1 MITIFYGKKI
11 MELRVLN
18 YFVATAQELN
28 MTRAAQKLLVSQ
40 PALSRQIADLEDE
53 LGVKLFNRQP
63 RHLSLTPAGQYLFE
77 QAKEILALTTKTKS
91 NLQSSA
97 VISGDLTIAAGE
109 SIAMQRI
116 MNIISNIVQD
126 YPTVKIHILSGDYE
140 FAEKKL
146 NIGTVDFAVII
157 GNLNLSNYASIQMP
171 EKDVWGLLMTKD
183 DPLAKKDTITPED
196 LIGRTILNS
205 QQADTMHYFDNWFGN
220 YKDQLNFIGTVNLS
234 FNGTLLV
241 KNKAALMLTL
251 DKIANTSDESGLTFR
266 PITPAM
272 KEPITVIW
280 KNETNMSPVAELF
293 LNRLQASISD
303 E

>member
-1 MITIFYGKKI
+1 

-63 RHLSLTPAGQYLFE
+63 RHLTLTPAGQYLYE
-77 QAKEILALTTKTKS
+77 QAKEILTLASKTKS

-109 SIAMQRI
+109 SFAMQRL
-116 MNIISNIVQD
+116 MNIVSNIIRD

-140 FAEKKL
+140 FAERRL
-146 NIGTVDFAVII
+146 NTGAVDFAVII
-157 GNLNLSNYASIQMP
+157 GNLPLDNYASLQLP
-171 EKDVWGLLMTKD
+171 EKDTWGVLMTKD
-183 DPLAKKDTITPED
+183 DKIKKKSAITAED
-196 LIGRTILNS
+196 LVGRNVLNS
-205 QQADTMHYFDNWFGN
+205 QQAENRKYFDSWFGN
-220 YKDQLNFIGTVNLS
+220 YKEQINIIGTVNLN

-241 KNKAALMLTL
+241 KNKAAIMLTL
-251 DKIANTSDESGLTFR
+251 DKLANISDESNLTFR
-266 PITPAM
+266 PITPM
-272 KEPITVIW
+272 LKQPVTVIW
-280 KNETNMSPVAELF
+280 KRENNLSPVADLF
-293 LNRLQASISD
+293 LNRLRASID
-303 E
+303 DD

>member
-1 MITIFYGKKI
+1 

-63 RHLSLTPAGQYLFE
+63 RHLTLTPAGQYLYE
-77 QAKEILALTTKTKS
+77 QAKEILTLASKTKS

-109 SIAMQRI
+109 SFAMQRL
-116 MNIISNIVQD
+116 MNIVSNIIRD

-140 FAEKKL
+140 FAERRL
-146 NIGTVDFAVII
+146 DTGAVDFAVII
-157 GNLNLSNYASIQMP
+157 GNLPLDNYASLQLP
-171 EKDVWGLLMTKD
+171 EKDTWGVLMTKD
-183 DPLAKKDTITPED
+183 DPLAKKSAITAED
-196 LIGRTILNS
+196 LVGRNVLNS
-205 QQADTMHYFDNWFGN
+205 QQTENRKYFDSWFGN
-220 YKDQLNFIGTVNLS
+220 YKEQINIIGTVNLN

-241 KNKAALMLTL
+241 KNKAAIMLTL
-251 DKIANTSDESGLTFR
+251 DKLANISDESNLTFR
-266 PITPAM
+266 PITPM
-272 KEPITVIW
+272 LKQPVTVIW
-280 KNETNMSPVAELF
+280 KQETNKSPVADLF
-293 LNRLQASISD
+293 LNRLRASID
-303 E
+303 DD

>member
-1 MITIFYGKKI
+1 

-63 RHLSLTPAGQYLFE
+63 RHLTLTPAGQYLYE
-77 QAKEILALTTKTKS
+77 QAKEILTLASKTKS

-109 SIAMQRI
+109 SFAIQRL
-116 MNIISNIVQD
+116 MNIVSNIIRD

-140 FAEKKL
+140 FAERRL
-146 NIGTVDFAVII
+146 DTGAVDFAVII
-157 GNLNLSNYASIQMP
+157 GNLPLDNYASLQLP
-171 EKDVWGLLMTKD
+171 EKDTWGVLMTKD
-183 DPLAKKDTITPED
+183 DPLAKKSAITAED
-196 LIGRTILNS
+196 LVGRNVLNS
-205 QQADTMHYFDNWFGN
+205 QQAENRKYFDSWFGN
-220 YKDQLNFIGTVNLS
+220 YKEQINIIGTVNLN

-241 KNKAALMLTL
+241 KNKAAIMLTL
-251 DKIANTSDESGLTFR
+251 DKLANISDESNLTFR
-266 PITPAM
+266 PITPM
-272 KEPITVIW
+272 LKQPVTVIW
-280 KNETNMSPVAELF
+280 KRETNKSPVADLF
-293 LNRLQASISD
+293 LNRLRASID
-303 E
+303 DD

>member
-1 MITIFYGKKI
+1 

-63 RHLSLTPAGQYLFE
+63 RHLTLTPAGQYLYE
-77 QAKEILALTTKTKS
+77 QAKEILTLASKTKS

-109 SIAMQRI
+109 SFAMQRL
-116 MNIISNIVQD
+116 MNIVSNIIRD

-140 FAEKKL
+140 FAERRL
-146 NIGTVDFAVII
+146 DTGAVDFAVII
-157 GNLNLSNYASIQMP
+157 GNLPLDNYASLQLP
-171 EKDVWGLLMTKD
+171 EKDTWGVLMTKD
-183 DPLAKKDTITPED
+183 NPLAKKSAITAED
-196 LIGRTILNS
+196 LVGRNVLNS
-205 QQADTMHYFDNWFGN
+205 QQAENRKYFDSWFGN
-220 YKDQLNFIGTVNLS
+220 YKEQINIIGTVNLN

-241 KNKAALMLTL
+241 KNKAAIMLTL
-251 DKIANTSDESGLTFR
+251 DKLANISDESNLTFR
-266 PITPAM
+266 PITPM
-272 KEPITVIW
+272 LKQPVTVIW
-280 KNETNMSPVAELF
+280 KRETNLSPVADLF
-293 LNRLQASISD
+293 LNRLRASID
-303 E
+303 DD

>member
-1 MITIFYGKKI
+1 

-63 RHLSLTPAGQYLFE
+63 RHLTLTPAGQYLYE
-77 QAKEILALTTKTKS
+77 QAKEILTLASKTKS

-109 SIAMQRI
+109 SFAMQRL
-116 MNIISNIVQD
+116 MNIVSNIIRD

-140 FAEKKL
+140 FAERRL
-146 NIGTVDFAVII
+146 NTGAVDFAVII
-157 GNLNLSNYASIQMP
+157 GNLPLDNYASLQLP
-171 EKDVWGLLMTKD
+171 EKDTWGVLMTKD
-183 DPLAKKDTITPED
+183 DPLAKKSAITAED
-196 LIGRTILNS
+196 LVGRNVLNS
-205 QQADTMHYFDNWFGN
+205 QQAENRKYFDSWFGN
-220 YKDQLNFIGTVNLS
+220 YKEQINIIGTVNLN

-241 KNKAALMLTL
+241 KNKAAIMLTL
-251 DKIANTSDESGLTFR
+251 DKLANISDESNLTFR
-266 PITPAM
+266 PITPM
-272 KEPITVIW
+272 LKQPVTVIW
-280 KNETNMSPVAELF
+280 KRETNLSPVADLF
-293 LNRLQASISD
+293 LNRLRASID
-303 E
+303 YD

>member
-1 MITIFYGKKI
+1 

-63 RHLSLTPAGQYLFE
+63 RHLTLTPAGQYLYE
-77 QAKEILALTTKTKS
+77 QAKEILTLASKTKS

-109 SIAMQRI
+109 SFAMQRL
-116 MNIISNIVQD
+116 MNIVSNIIRD

-140 FAEKKL
+140 FAERRL
-146 NIGTVDFAVII
+146 DTGAVDFAVII
-157 GNLNLSNYASIQMP
+157 GNLPLDNYASLQLH
-171 EKDVWGLLMTKD
+171 EKDTWGVLMTKD
-183 DPLAKKDTITPED
+183 DPLAKKSAITAED
-196 LIGRTILNS
+196 LVGRNVLNS
-205 QQADTMHYFDNWFGN
+205 QQAENRKYFDSWFGN
-220 YKDQLNFIGTVNLS
+220 YKEQINIIGTVNLN

-241 KNKAALMLTL
+241 KNKAAIMLTL
-251 DKIANTSDESGLTFR
+251 DKLANISDESNLTFR
-266 PITPAM
+266 PITPM
-272 KEPITVIW
+272 LKQPVTVIW
-280 KNETNMSPVAELF
+280 KRETNLSPVADLF
-293 LNRLQASISD
+293 LNRLRASID
-303 E
+303 DD

>member
-1 MITIFYGKKI
+1 

-63 RHLSLTPAGQYLFE
+63 RHLTLTPAGQYLYE
-77 QAKEILALTTKTKS
+77 QAKEILTLASKTKS

-109 SIAMQRI
+109 SFAMQRL
-116 MNIISNIVQD
+116 MNIVSNIIRD

-140 FAEKKL
+140 FAERRL
-146 NIGTVDFAVII
+146 DTGAVDFAVII
-157 GNLNLSNYASIQMP
+157 GNLPLDNYASLQLP
-171 EKDVWGLLMTKD
+171 EKDTWGVLMTKD
-183 DPLAKKDTITPED
+183 DPLAKKSAITAED
-196 LIGRTILNS
+196 IVGRNVLNS
-205 QQADTMHYFDNWFGN
+205 QQAENRKYFDSWFGN
-220 YKDQLNFIGTVNLS
+220 YKEQINIIGTVNLN

-241 KNKAALMLTL
+241 KNKAAIMLTL
-251 DKIANTSDESGLTFR
+251 DKLANISDESNLTFR
-266 PITPAM
+266 PITPM
-272 KEPITVIW
+272 LKQPVTVIW
-280 KNETNMSPVAELF
+280 KRETNKSPVADLF
-293 LNRLQASISD
+293 LNRLRASID
-303 E
+303 DD

>member
-1 MITIFYGKKI
+1 

-63 RHLSLTPAGQYLFE
+63 RHLTLTPAGQYLYE
-77 QAKEILALTTKTKS
+77 QAKEILTLASKTKS

-109 SIAMQRI
+109 SFAMQRL
-116 MNIISNIVQD
+116 MNIVSNIIRD

-140 FAEKKL
+140 FAERRL
-146 NIGTVDFAVII
+146 DTGAVDFAVII
-157 GNLNLSNYASIQMP
+157 GNLPLDNYASLQLP
-171 EKDVWGLLMTKD
+171 EKDTWGVLMTKD
-183 DPLAKKDTITPED
+183 DPLAKKSAITAED
-196 LIGRTILNS
+196 LIGRNVLNS
-205 QQADTMHYFDNWFGN
+205 QQAENRKYFDSWFGN
-220 YKDQLNFIGTVNLS
+220 YKEQINIIGTVNLN

-241 KNKAALMLTL
+241 KNKAAIMLTL
-251 DKIANTSDESGLTFR
+251 DKLANISDESNLTFR
-266 PITPAM
+266 PITPM
-272 KEPITVIW
+272 LKQPVTVIW
-280 KNETNMSPVAELF
+280 KRETNKSPVADLF
-293 LNRLQASISD
+293 LNRLRASID
-303 E
+303 DD

>member
-1 MITIFYGKKI
+1 

-63 RHLSLTPAGQYLFE
+63 RHLTLTPAGQYLYE
-77 QAKEILALTTKTKS
+77 QAKEILTLASKTKS

-109 SIAMQRI
+109 SFAMQRL
-116 MNIISNIVQD
+116 MNIVSNIIRD

-140 FAEKKL
+140 FAERRL
-146 NIGTVDFAVII
+146 DTGAVDFAIII
-157 GNLNLSNYASIQMP
+157 GNLPLDNYVSLQLP
-171 EKDVWGLLMTKD
+171 EKDTWGVLMTKD
-183 DPLAKKDTITPED
+183 DPLAKKSAITAED
-196 LIGRTILNS
+196 LVGRNVLNS
-205 QQADTMHYFDNWFGN
+205 QQAENRKYFDSWFGN
-220 YKDQLNFIGTVNLS
+220 YKEQINIIGTVNLN

-241 KNKAALMLTL
+241 KNKAAIMLTL
-251 DKIANTSDESGLTFR
+251 DKLANISDESNLTFR
-266 PITPAM
+266 PITPM
-272 KEPITVIW
+272 LKQPVTVIW
-280 KNETNMSPVAELF
+280 KRETNKSPVADLF
-293 LNRLQASISD
+293 LNRLRASID
-303 E
+303 DD

>member
-1 MITIFYGKKI
+1 

-63 RHLSLTPAGQYLFE
+63 RHLTLTPAGQYLYE
-77 QAKEILALTTKTKS
+77 QAKEILTLASKTKS

-109 SIAMQRI
+109 SFAMQRL
-116 MNIISNIVQD
+116 MNIVSNIIRD

-140 FAEKKL
+140 FAERRL
-146 NIGTVDFAVII
+146 DTGAVDFAVII
-157 GNLNLSNYASIQMP
+157 GNLPLDNYASLQLP
-171 EKDVWGLLMTKD
+171 EKDTWGVLMTKD
-183 DPLAKKDTITPED
+183 DPLAKKSAITAED
-196 LIGRTILNS
+196 LVGRKVLNS
-205 QQADTMHYFDNWFGN
+205 QQAENRKYFDSWFGN
-220 YKDQLNFIGTVNLS
+220 YKEQINIIGTVNLN

-241 KNKAALMLTL
+241 KNKAAIMLTL
-251 DKIANTSDESGLTFR
+251 DKLANISDESNLTFR
-266 PITPAM
+266 PITPM
-272 KEPITVIW
+272 LKQPVTVIW
-280 KNETNMSPVAELF
+280 KRETNLSPVADLF
-293 LNRLQASISD
+293 LNRLRASID
-303 E
+303 DD

>member
-1 MITIFYGKKI
+1 

-28 MTRAAQKLLVSQ
+28 MTKAAQKLLVSQ

-63 RHLSLTPAGQYLFE
+63 RHLTLTPSGQYLLE
-77 QAKEILALTTKTKS
+77 QAKEILALTAKTKS

-109 SIAMQRI
+109 SVGMQRL
-116 MNIISNIVQD
+116 MNIVSNIIQD

-146 NIGTVDFAVII
+146 NIGTVDFAAII
-157 GNLNLSNYASIQMP
+157 GNVNLSNYASIQLP
-171 EKDVWGLLMTKD
+171 ERDVWGVLMTQN
-183 DPLAKKDTITPED
+183 DPLAKKKAITPAD
-196 LIGRTILNS
+196 LVGRTVLNS
-205 QQADTMHYFDNWFGN
+205 QQADTMHYFDNWLGN
-220 YKDQLNFIGTVNLS
+220 YKDDVNFIGTVNLS

-241 KNKAALMLTL
+241 KNNAAVMLTL
-251 DKIANTSDESGLTFR
+251 DKIANTSSESGLTFR
-266 PITPAM
+266 PISPALS
-272 KEPITVIW
+272 EPITVIW
-280 KNETNMSPVAELF
+280 KHETNLSPVAELF
-293 LNRLQASISD
+293 LNRLQASIAND
-303 E
+303 

>member
-1 MITIFYGKKI
+1 

-63 RHLSLTPAGQYLFE
+63 RHLTLTPAGQYLYE
-77 QAKEILALTTKTKS
+77 QAKEILTLASKTKS

-109 SIAMQRI
+109 SFAMQRL
-116 MNIISNIVQD
+116 MNIVSNIIRD

-140 FAEKKL
+140 FAERRL
-146 NIGTVDFAVII
+146 NTGAVDFAVII
-157 GNLNLSNYASIQMP
+157 GNLPLDNYASLQLP
-171 EKDVWGLLMTKD
+171 EKDTWGVLMTKD
-183 DPLAKKDTITPED
+183 DPLAKKSAITAED
-196 LIGRTILNS
+196 LVGRNVLNS
-205 QQADTMHYFDNWFGN
+205 QQAENRKYFDSWFGN
-220 YKDQLNFIGTVNLS
+220 YKEQINIIGTVNLN

-241 KNKAALMLTL
+241 KNKAAIMLTL
-251 DKIANTSDESGLTFR
+251 DKLANISDESNLTFR
-266 PITPAM
+266 PITPM
-272 KEPITVIW
+272 LKQPVTVIW
-280 KNETNMSPVAELF
+280 KRENNLSPVADLF
-293 LNRLQASISD
+293 LNRLRASID
-303 E
+303 DD

>member
-1 MITIFYGKKI
+1 

-63 RHLSLTPAGQYLFE
+63 RHLTLTPAGQYLYE
-77 QAKEILALTTKTKS
+77 QAKEILTLASKTKS

-109 SIAMQRI
+109 SFAMQRL
-116 MNIISNIVQD
+116 MNIVSNIIRD

-140 FAEKKL
+140 FAERRL
-146 NIGTVDFAVII
+146 DTGAVDFAVII
-157 GNLNLSNYASIQMP
+157 GNLPLDNYASLQLP
-171 EKDVWGLLMTKD
+171 EKDTWGVLMTKD
-183 DPLAKKDTITPED
+183 DPLAKKSAITAED
-196 LIGRTILNS
+196 LVGRNVLNS
-205 QQADTMHYFDNWFGN
+205 QQAENRKYFDSWFGN
-220 YKDQLNFIGTVNLS
+220 YKEQINIIGTVNLN

-241 KNKAALMLTL
+241 KNKAAIMLTL
-251 DKIANTSDESGLTFR
+251 DKLANISDESNLTFR
-266 PITPAM
+266 PITPM
-272 KEPITVIW
+272 LKQPITVIW
-280 KNETNMSPVAELF
+280 KRETNKSPVADLF
-293 LNRLQASISD
+293 LNRLRASID
-303 E
+303 DD

>member
-1 MITIFYGKKI
+1 

-63 RHLSLTPAGQYLFE
+63 RHLTLTPAGQYLYE
-77 QAKEILALTTKTKS
+77 QAKEILTLASKTKS

-109 SIAMQRI
+109 SFAMQRL
-116 MNIISNIVQD
+116 MNIVSNIIRD

-140 FAEKKL
+140 FAERRL
-146 NIGTVDFAVII
+146 NTGAVDFAVII
-157 GNLNLSNYASIQMP
+157 GNLPLDNYASLQLP
-171 EKDVWGLLMTKD
+171 EKDTWGVLMTKD
-183 DPLAKKDTITPED
+183 DPLAKKSAITAED
-196 LIGRTILNS
+196 LVARNVLNS
-205 QQADTMHYFDNWFGN
+205 QQAENRKYFDSWFGN
-220 YKDQLNFIGTVNLS
+220 YKEQINIIGTVNLN

-241 KNKAALMLTL
+241 KNKAAIMLTL
-251 DKIANTSDESGLTFR
+251 DKLANISDESNLTFR
-266 PITPAM
+266 PITPM
-272 KEPITVIW
+272 LKQPVTVIW
-280 KNETNMSPVAELF
+280 KRETNLSPVADLF
-293 LNRLQASISD
+293 LNRLRASID
-303 E
+303 DD

>member
-1 MITIFYGKKI
+1 

-63 RHLSLTPAGQYLFE
+63 RHLTLTPAGQYLYE
-77 QAKEILALTTKTKS
+77 QAKEILTLASKTKS

-109 SIAMQRI
+109 SFAMQRL
-116 MNIISNIVQD
+116 MNIVSNIIRD

-140 FAEKKL
+140 FAERRL
-146 NIGTVDFAVII
+146 DTGAVDFAVII
-157 GNLNLSNYASIQMP
+157 GNLPLDNYASLQLP
-171 EKDVWGLLMTKD
+171 EKDTWGVLMTKD
-183 DPLAKKDTITPED
+183 DPLAKKSAITAED
-196 LIGRTILNS
+196 LVGRKVLNS
-205 QQADTMHYFDNWFGN
+205 QQAENRKYFDSWFGN
-220 YKDQLNFIGTVNLS
+220 YKEQINIIGTLNLN

-241 KNKAALMLTL
+241 KNKAAIMLTL
-251 DKIANTSDESGLTFR
+251 DKLANISDESNLTFR
-266 PITPAM
+266 PITPM
-272 KEPITVIW
+272 LKQPVTVIW
-280 KNETNMSPVAELF
+280 KRETNKSPVADLF
-293 LNRLQASISD
+293 LNRLRASID
-303 E
+303 DD

>member
-1 MITIFYGKKI
+1 

-63 RHLSLTPAGQYLFE
+63 RHLTLTPAGQYLYE
-77 QAKEILALTTKTKS
+77 QAKEILTLASKTKS

-109 SIAMQRI
+109 SFAMQRL
-116 MNIISNIVQD
+116 MNIVSNIIRD

-140 FAEKKL
+140 FAERRL
-146 NIGTVDFAVII
+146 DTGAVDFAVII
-157 GNLNLSNYASIQMP
+157 GNLPLDNYASLQLP
-171 EKDVWGLLMTKD
+171 EKDTWGVLMTKD
-183 DPLAKKDTITPED
+183 DPLAKKSAITAED
-196 LIGRTILNS
+196 LVGRNVLNS
-205 QQADTMHYFDNWFGN
+205 QQAENRKYFDSWFGN
-220 YKDQLNFIGTVNLS
+220 YKEQINIIGTVNLN

-241 KNKAALMLTL
+241 KNKAAIMLTL
-251 DKIANTSDESGLTFR
+251 DKLANMSDESNLTFR
-266 PITPAM
+266 PITPM
-272 KEPITVIW
+272 LKQPVTVIW
-280 KNETNMSPVAELF
+280 KRETNKSPVADLF
-293 LNRLQASISD
+293 LNRLRASID
-303 E
+303 DD

>member
-1 MITIFYGKKI
+1 

-63 RHLSLTPAGQYLFE
+63 RHLTLTPAGQYLYE
-77 QAKEILALTTKTKS
+77 QAKEILTLASKTKS

-109 SIAMQRI
+109 SFAMQRL
-116 MNIISNIVQD
+116 MNIVSNIIRD

-140 FAEKKL
+140 FAERRL
-146 NIGTVDFAVII
+146 DTGAVDFAVII
-157 GNLNLSNYASIQMP
+157 GNLPLDNYASLQLP
-171 EKDVWGLLMTKD
+171 EKDTWGVLMTKD
-183 DPLAKKDTITPED
+183 DPLAKKSAITAED
-196 LIGRTILNS
+196 LVGRNVLNS
-205 QQADTMHYFDNWFGN
+205 QQAENRKYFDSWFGN
-220 YKDQLNFIGTVNLS
+220 YKEQINIIGTVNLN

-241 KNKAALMLTL
+241 KNKAAIMLTL
-251 DKIANTSDESGLTFR
+251 DKLANISDESNLTFR
-266 PITPAM
+266 PITPM
-272 KEPITVIW
+272 LKQPVTVIW
-280 KNETNMSPVAELF
+280 KRETNKTPVADLF
-293 LNRLQASISD
+293 LNRLRASID
-303 E
+303 DD

>member
-1 MITIFYGKKI
+1 

-63 RHLSLTPAGQYLFE
+63 RHLTLTPAGQYLYE
-77 QAKEILALTTKTKS
+77 QAKEILTLASKTKS

-109 SIAMQRI
+109 SFAMQRL
-116 MNIISNIVQD
+116 MNIVSNIIRD

-140 FAEKKL
+140 FAERRL
-146 NIGTVDFAVII
+146 NTGAVDFAVII
-157 GNLNLSNYASIQMP
+157 GNLPLDNYASLQLP
-171 EKDVWGLLMTKD
+171 EKDTWGVLMTKD
-183 DPLAKKDTITPED
+183 EKKKKKSAITAED
-196 LIGRTILNS
+196 LVGRNVLNS
-205 QQADTMHYFDNWFGN
+205 QQAENRKYFDSWFGN
-220 YKDQLNFIGTVNLS
+220 YKEQINIIGTVNLN

-241 KNKAALMLTL
+241 KNKAAIMLTL
-251 DKIANTSDESGLTFR
+251 DKLANISDESNLTFR
-266 PITPAM
+266 PITPM
-272 KEPITVIW
+272 LKQPVTVIW
-280 KNETNMSPVAELF
+280 KRETNLSPVADLF
-293 LNRLQASISD
+293 LNRLRASID
-303 E
+303 DD

>member
-1 MITIFYGKKI
+1 

-63 RHLSLTPAGQYLFE
+63 RHLTLTPAGQYLYE
-77 QAKEILALTTKTKS
+77 QAKEILTLASKTKS

-109 SIAMQRI
+109 SFAMQRL
-116 MNIISNIVQD
+116 MNIVSNIIRD

-140 FAEKKL
+140 FAERRL
-146 NIGTVDFAVII
+146 DTGTVDFAVII
-157 GNLNLSNYASIQMP
+157 GNLPLDNYASLQLP
-171 EKDVWGLLMTKD
+171 EKDTWGVLMTKD
-183 DPLAKKDTITPED
+183 DPLAKKSAITAED
-196 LIGRTILNS
+196 LVGRNVLNS
-205 QQADTMHYFDNWFGN
+205 QQAENRKYFDSWFGN
-220 YKDQLNFIGTVNLS
+220 YKEQINIIGTVNLN

-241 KNKAALMLTL
+241 KNKAAIMLTL
-251 DKIANTSDESGLTFR
+251 DKLANISDESNLTFR
-266 PITPAM
+266 PITPM
-272 KEPITVIW
+272 LKQPVTVIW
-280 KNETNMSPVAELF
+280 KRETNKSPVADLF
-293 LNRLQASISD
+293 LNRLRASID
-303 E
+303 DD